1 MNKIA
6 EIKFFERLTTRKND
20 QETKSEENANSSSP
34 KIISLEEIKKEMQ
47 DFKKFLLSN
56 INVSEKPEQQQFPH
70 LKSS

>member
-6 EIKFFERLTTRKND
+6 EIKFFERLTRKND
-20 QETKSEENANSSSP
+20 SEATNEENASNLT
-34 KIISLEEIKKEMQ
+34 KIIKVDDIKKDLQ

-56 INVSEKPEQQQFPH
+56 ININDKQSQQFSH